1 MTEVG
6 DHTKQALLELY
17 KEKKSLADRYRAI
30 MGDNC
35 PDVSK
40 LEKEV
45 LDMGG
50 ALIVTA
56 DHGNA
61 DDMAER
67 NKKTGVI
74 SRDENGI
81 IIPKTSHS
89 LNVVPM
95 HLLVN
100 NEDRARFVLDQTQG
114 ASLANLAA
122 TSLNLLGF
130 EAPSDYYPSLLNRND
145 KTK

>member
-1 MTEVG
+1 MAPSV
-6 DHTKQALLELY
+6 
-17 KEKKSLADRYRAI
+17 LAI
-30 MGDNC
+30 
-35 PDVSK
+35 V
-40 LEKEV
+40 EKEV

-95 HLLVN
+95 HILLN
-100 NEDRARFVLDQTQG
+100 KEDQARFVLDQTQG
-114 ASLANLAA
+114 HSLANLAA
-122 TSLNLLGF
+122 TSLYLLGF
-130 EAPSDYYPSLLNRND
+130 EAPSDYYPSLL
-145 KTK
+145 KYKGEK